1 VNSSADKILIY
12 TDGACLG
19 NPGAGGW
26 GAVLIYG
33 EHQKEISGCEAQTT
47 NNRMELMAII
57 QALRALKRSSKVVI
71 FTDSKY
77 ALDGITK
84 WIKSWKQNGWRTANR
99 KLVKNSDLWQELDFE
114 VAKHQ
119 IEWQWVKGHAGDFF
133 NELADKLANKQARS
147 V

>member
-1 VNSSADKILIY
+1 MNSSADKILIY

-33 EHQKEISGCEAQTT
+33 EHQKEISDCEAQTT

-99 KLVKNSDLWQELDFE
+99 KLVKNSDLWQELDLE

>member
-33 EHQKEISGCEAQTT
+33 EHQKEISDCEAQTT

-99 KLVKNSDLWQELDFE
+99 KLVKNSDLWQELDLE